1 LHILALFLAK
11 ARADGWYGIAP
22 LSKLERLSK
31 AGSVMSRYKAFE
43 TLREHKAQLHDS
55 VRLSCGVELA
65 AWSNC
70 DDRITQESAE
80 HHTLSLYVAD
90 GYECYQKVPGGW
102 RNGGGP
108 DRFCIMPRQ
117 YESTW
122 DVRSDLSF
130 VHLYCTDKHLRQ
142 VAEQIWDR
150 SPASIN
156 LVPNAFAEDPQI
168 TLLYRQFLLSCNWQ
182 ERANQLSLSS
192 ATTLLMTCLVQRY
205 SELQWTLPQVRG
217 GLAPAVAKRVKEY
230 IEQHLDLPLVLADLA
245 AQAGLSEFHFARMF
259 KHDTGLAPH
268 QFVMRARLQQAEQL
282 LCHSQLPLTQ
292 IALECGFS
300 SASHFS
306 NRFKVAY
313 GCSPTQRRQGR

>member
-1 LHILALFLAK
+1 
-11 ARADGWYGIAP
+11 
-22 LSKLERLSK
+22 
-31 AGSVMSRYKAFE
+31 MSSYKAFE
-43 TLREHKAQLHDS
+43 TLREHNARLHNSVQLGS
-55 VRLSCGVELA
+55 GVELA

-70 DDRITQESAE
+70 NDRITQESAD

-102 RNGGGP
+102 KNGGGP

-130 VHLYCTDKHLRQ
+130 VHLYCTDHHLRQ
-142 VAEQIWDR
+142 VVEQTWDR

-156 LVPNAFAEDPQI
+156 LEQCAFGEDPQI
-168 TLLYRQFLLSCNWQ
+168 TLLYRQFLLNCNWQ
-182 ERANQLSLSS
+182 ERANQLALSS
-192 ATTLLMTCLVQRY
+192 ATTLLMSHLIQRY
-205 SELQWTLPQVRG
+205 SQLHWALPQVRG
-217 GLAPAVAKRVKEY
+217 GLAPTVARRVKEY
-230 IEQHLDLPLVLADLA
+230 IEQHLDQPLLLADLA

-268 QFVMRARLQQAEQL
+268 QFVMRARLQQAEKL

-300 SASHFS
+300 SSSHFS
-306 NRFKVAY
+306 NRFKAAY
-313 GCSPTQRRQGR
+313 GIAPMQMRLGRC